1 YLDMKHALPR
11 QTRARLAKLLYE
23 MTIMPGMDPALIEL
37 WSTNCVRLI
46 RNKKKLEPEDLQLD
60 WRPLYE
66 LIHETLF
73 PKTREKTLIS
83 ES

>member
-1 YLDMKHALPR
+1 MHQTNHVKSYLDMKHALPR

-46 RNKKKLEPEDLQLD
+46 RLD
-60 WRPLYE
+60 SYYILYP
-66 LIHETLF
+66 II
-73 PKTREKTLIS
+73 LIS
-83 ES
+83 NK